1 MNHLTLPKVS
11 NQSTFANQTDL
22 LKAVRM
28 EWKQTTTAGLCLIH
42 AIDSDVLSGFVLVCR
57 VDGWVG

>member
-28 EWKQTTTAGLCLIH
+28 EWKQTTTAAGL
-42 AIDSDVLSGFVLVCR
+42 GGG
-57 VDGWVG
+57 GWGWCGWWANIYTHIY